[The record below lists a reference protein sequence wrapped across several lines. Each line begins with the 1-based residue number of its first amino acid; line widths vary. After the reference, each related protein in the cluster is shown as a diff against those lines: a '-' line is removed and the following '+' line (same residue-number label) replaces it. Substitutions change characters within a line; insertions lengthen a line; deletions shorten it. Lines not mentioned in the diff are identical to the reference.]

1 MSVNGLSGSDFQIGD
16 AVVVNQNQQTKGQLV
31 PEMIP
36 YAQPSVD
43 EADIAAVSEVLQSS
57 WLTTGPKVDQ
67 FESDFAKRCGSKFA
81 VAVSSGTAALHAAM
95 YALGIE
101 EGDEVIVPAI
111 TFVATANC
119 VLFRSATP
127 VFADVTS
134 DSLLIDVEDVNRK
147 VTSKTR
153 AIIAVDYAGQPAD
166 WPALRQ
172 LSYQY
177 KIPLISDACHSL
189 GATFGNKRVG
199 QLADMTC
206 FSTHAIK
213 AIATGEGG
221 MVATNDESVASS
233 IRCFRNHGITS
244 TPLERESQGA
254 WHYEMQELGYN
265 YRMSDIHCALGISQ
279 LRKLDDWM
287 DRRRQ
292 IAARYDAAFA
302 KLPAIKPLI
311 KKGDRQHAYHLYVIR
326 LDLGKLTVDRDTF
339 IGALRSMGVGA
350 SVHYPPV
357 YLHPYYRDRFG
368 YQNGHCP
375 KAEQGFN
382 EIISLPMFPGLT
394 EQQITTVIDSVQKA
408 AGKFAK

>member
-16 AVVVNQNQQTKGQLV
+16 AVVVNEHQQTKGQHV

-43 EADIAAVSEVLQSS
+43 QADIAAVSEVLQSS

-189 GATFGNKRVG
+189 GATFGNKHVG

-279 LRKLDDWM
+279 LRKLDDWLA
-287 DRRRQ
+287 RRRQ
-292 IAARYDAAFA
+292 IAARYDAAFS

-326 LDLGKLTVDRDTF
+326 LDLSQLTVDRDTF

-375 KAEQGFN
+375 KAERGFN

-394 EQQITTVIDSVQKA
+394 EQQIATVINSVQKA